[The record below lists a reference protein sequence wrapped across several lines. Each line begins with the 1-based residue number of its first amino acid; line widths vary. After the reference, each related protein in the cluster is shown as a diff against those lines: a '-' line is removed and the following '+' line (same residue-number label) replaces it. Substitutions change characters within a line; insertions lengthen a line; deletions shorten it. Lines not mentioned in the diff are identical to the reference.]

1 MRQTSKRR
9 ASREGGGAKSSA
21 PRTNLYDDVTRRII
35 SELEA
40 GRFPWVQPGGRP
52 DGEGGTAA
60 PGLPRKARTGR
71 SYSGLTVHIFWG
83 AVMEQESDWHGHA
96 SLRSALIAGGGGGG
110 RSG

>member
-40 GRFPWVQPGGRP
+40 GRFPWVQPWGRP
-52 DGEGGTAA
+52 EGEGGTAA
-60 PGLPRKARTGR
+60 PGLPRNALTGR
-71 SYSGLTVHIFWG
+71 SYSGVNVLIFWG
-83 AVMEQESDWHGHA
+83 AVIEQA
-96 SLRSALIAGGGGGG
+96 RSEERRVGKECVSKG
-110 RSG
+110 RFRGAPDH

>member
-40 GRFPWVQPGGRP
+40 GRFPWVQPWGRP
-52 DGEGGTAA
+52 EGEGGTAA
-60 PGLPRKARTGR
+60 PGLPRHALTGR
-71 SYSGLTVHIFWG
+71 SYSGVNASSEERRVGNACGITCRYRVS
-83 AVMEQESDWHGHA
+83 AGH
-96 SLRSALIAGGGGGG
+96 
-110 RSG
+110 